1 MTPVA
6 SCGIQRRA
14 ERLSLIGSEQHPH
27 RQADLKALADEAQ
40 PTWMVARGVTKEV
53 GVVGGE
59 ECLAAEGGDARS
71 ATVAETRSGL
81 DDEFLVGGKPRFSE
95 AIAEASTE
103 VHILPPCGLEGG
115 VEATQG
121 LPHGA
126 AHKQRSGGWLCAGLG
141 SFGWL

>member
-1 MTPVA
+1 MTPIA

-27 RQADLKALADEAQ
+27 RQADLKALSDEAQ

-81 DDEFLVGGKPRFSE
+81 DDEPLVGGKPRCSE

-103 VHILPPCGLEGG
+103 IYILPPCGLEGG
-115 VEATQG
+115 VEATQS

-126 AHKQRSGGWLCAGLG
+126 AHQPRSGGGLCDALG
-141 SFGWL
+141 RYRW